1 MNTKVFRKEL
11 MALAIPLALQNLLNA
26 LVGASDAL
34 MLGRVTQEA
43 IAAVSLANQVSF
55 VMSLF
60 NGAVI
65 GSISVLVS
73 QYWGKKDYIRAKR
86 FHAMAIRYAII
97 ISMTFSLLALF
108 MPEKLMRIFTTEADL
123 IQIGADYLKI
133 VSFSYIFAGLSQCYL
148 MVMKIAGYAK
158 ISVYISAVTVVV
170 DMILDLFL
178 IYGIGGFPALGANG
192 TAYTTIFVEVIA
204 FVWCF
209 IWSKNKDNVRLST
222 ENLLYFSRVYEKDV
236 WKIIPGML
244 SSSLAWGLSISAQT
258 IILGRLGTEA
268 TAAAS
273 VTGVVMQLIQCLG
286 HGLASGSGIMIA
298 GLLGN
303 NELEK
308 AKEYGHR
315 FWRVSIWCGIINV
328 GLICVFGPLAYY
340 FYVLEPLAKSYL
352 VKMLIF
358 SAFYLFAFAFNTIYT
373 CGVFPA
379 GGDSMYDAVS
389 VFFAT
394 WCFALPLAFIG
405 CFVFHWPVMLVYI
418 VMRIDEIVKEPFIPR
433 RIRKYIWL
441 RNLTRAE

>member
-1 MNTKVFRKEL
+1 MDTKVFRKEL
-11 MALAIPLALQNLLNA
+11 IALAIPLALQNLLNA

-97 ISMTFSLLALF
+97 ISLIFALLALF
-108 MPEKLMRIFTTEADL
+108 MPEKLMRIFTTEAEL

-133 VSFSYIFAGLSQCYL
+133 VSFSYIFASLAQCYL

-158 ISVYISAVTVVV
+158 ISVYISAVTVIV

-258 IILGRLGTEA
+258 IILG
-268 TAAAS
+268 
-273 VTGVVMQLIQCLG
+273 
-286 HGLASGSGIMIA
+286 
-298 GLLGN
+298 
-303 NELEK
+303 
-308 AKEYGHR
+308 
-315 FWRVSIWCGIINV
+315 
-328 GLICVFGPLAYY
+328 
-340 FYVLEPLAKSYL
+340 
-352 VKMLIF
+352 
-358 SAFYLFAFAFNTIYT
+358 
-373 CGVFPA
+373 
-379 GGDSMYDAVS
+379 
-389 VFFAT
+389 
-394 WCFALPLAFIG
+394 
-405 CFVFHWPVMLVYI
+405 
-418 VMRIDEIVKEPFIPR
+418 
-433 RIRKYIWL
+433 
-441 RNLTRAE
+441 